1 MSSRVT
7 PFEARVLEALVA
19 GDPEEA
25 ALRDQMS
32 KAVVTSRDYSGVGV
46 FVNFAVPATSMR
58 LGTSNRYIEQ
68 TPKTHLEHPDVPAG
82 AGALLWFE
90 DGWLATL
97 ECYTYD
103 GAWPADES
111 LFSVHDREHDA

>member
-1 MSSRVT
+1 M
-7 PFEARVLEALVA
+7 LEALVT

-25 ALRDQMS
+25 ALRDQVS

-46 FVNFAVPATSMR
+46 FVNFAVPETAIR
-58 LGTSNRYIEQ
+58 LGASHRLIEQ
-68 TPKTHLEHPDVPAG
+68 TPRTYLEHPDVPAG
-82 AGALLWFE
+82 AGVLLWFH

-111 LFSVHDREHDA
+111 LFNVHNREHDA

>member
-1 MSSRVT
+1 MSSCIT

-25 ALRDQMS
+25 ALRDQVS
-32 KAVVTSRDYSGVGV
+32 KAKVTSRDYSGLGL
-46 FVNFAVPATSMR
+46 FVNFAVPETAIR
-58 LGTSNRYIEQ
+58 LGTSNRLIEQ
-68 TPKTHLEHPDVPAG
+68 TPRTDLEHPGVPAG

-111 LFSVHDREHDA
+111 LFIVHPRPHDA